1 MKVNA
6 TYEGDLAVIAAGG
19 ELDANT
25 APMLR
30 AAVDQALAQGA
41 CRLLF
46 DLQGLDFIGS
56 VGIGELIRAA
66 KLLHERGGDLAVA
79 CCRPNVTR
87 VFEISGTGALLHLHD
102 EIGEARALLEQV
114 APRTT
119 TAAGQE
125 GEGHGHTQ

>member
-6 TYEGDLAVIAAGG
+6 TCQGDLAVIIAGG

-25 APMLR
+25 APVLR
-30 AAVDQALAQGA
+30 EAIDQVLGQGA
-41 CRLLF
+41 RRLLF

-102 EIGEARALLEQV
+102 EIEAARALLDQV
-114 APRTT
+114 APSTP
-119 TAAGQE
+119 TAVGQE
-125 GEGHGHTQ
+125 GEGHGQTQ